1 MADLDSLLEKA
12 LAESHVRS
20 PSGAIVVALHCKL
33 LEEGFECVAIGDEVS
48 SRLLNVHNVTNLLV
62 FLVELWRRKDH

>member
-48 SRLLNVHNVTNLLV
+48 RRLLNV
-62 FLVELWRRKDH
+62 